1 MFTSFEHEDE
11 EETALDLPVVEEES
25 RNSPDSENDSG
36 NQDEI
41 TFQYKEDVVNFWKS
55 GKRKK
60 LSFNTVKARYKM
72 VKSFQQLYSWEKWI
86 TKGGT
91 RIGKLKE
98 ITEKTLEKFTEA
110 WNRKTIIHDTDLRRW
125 ALQENQNLNLEGFRA
140 LSNWLQKFKNKHRI
154 VMRKT
159 TVATTTGI

>member
-72 VKSFQQLYSWEKWI
+72 VKSFQQLYSWEK
-86 TKGGT
+86 
-91 RIGKLKE
+91 
-98 ITEKTLEKFTEA
+98 
-110 WNRKTIIHDTDLRRW
+110 
-125 ALQENQNLNLEGFRA
+125 
-140 LSNWLQKFKNKHRI
+140 
-154 VMRKT
+154 
-159 TVATTTGI
+159 